1 MSSISQPRSSRRSS
15 AARTASQHSCV
26 VGCSPWLGLGLGLGF
41 GWSGARSP
49 VPKAMPGCRVSV
61 GSDGETCR
69 GRGVGRVRVRVRARV
84 RGSGLGLRSPGGCG
98 VARRLR
104 RGERW
109 SGRCA
114 RAAGV
119 RGAVCGAWRAG
130 GSGSS
135 ARPDLSAVETKS
147 AGQKRQCG
155 DRSSR
160 NRRRR
165 AASGRGAARRCQCR
179 FGCERCPPTRAA
191 CRRILSLTPRQYGG
205 APACWHPSLAATFTV
220 RRSGVSR
227 DGPEGAPNERTAPQ
241 TAWEPRRPP
250 RWRRLPAALARST
263 K

>member
-1 MSSISQPRSSRRSS
+1 V
-15 AARTASQHSCV
+15 H
-26 VGCSPWLGLGLGLGF
+26 
-41 GWSGARSP
+41 
-49 VPKAMPGCRVSV
+49 
-61 GSDGETCR
+61 
-69 GRGVGRVRVRVRARV
+69 RA
-84 RGSGLGLRSPGGCG
+84 GCG

-160 NRRRR
+160 NRR

-191 CRRILSLTPRQYGG
+191 CRRVLSLTPRQYGG
-205 APACWHPSLAATFTV
+205 APACRRPSWAATLTV

-227 DGPEGAPNERTAPQ
+227 DGPEGVPNERTAPQ

-263 K
+263 KRAFSWRPLGPCNPVYSSVLTAPRIWDPQYTSYDINTSPSMAACSQSQSLINSHLFALRRLVRAGHGGTFFGSAHGHLCQRQPRFPPQRP

>member
-1 MSSISQPRSSRRSS
+1 M
-15 AARTASQHSCV
+15 
-26 VGCSPWLGLGLGLGF
+26 
-41 GWSGARSP
+41 
-49 VPKAMPGCRVSV
+49 
-61 GSDGETCR
+61 
-69 GRGVGRVRVRVRARV
+69 
-84 RGSGLGLRSPGGCG
+84 GGCG
-98 VARRLR
+98 EA
-104 RGERW
+104 RW
-109 SGRCA
+109 SGLWCA

-160 NRRRR
+160 NRR

-191 CRRILSLTPRQYGG
+191 CRRVLSLTPRQYGG
-205 APACWHPSLAATFTV
+205 APACRRPSWAAMLTV

-227 DGPEGAPNERTAPQ
+227 DGPEGVPNERTAPQ

-263 K
+263 KRAFSWRPLDPHRHARTAPPRHKS

>member
-1 MSSISQPRSSRRSS
+1 
-15 AARTASQHSCV
+15 
-26 VGCSPWLGLGLGLGF
+26 
-41 GWSGARSP
+41 
-49 VPKAMPGCRVSV
+49 MPGCRVSV

-69 GRGVGRVRVRVRARV
+69 GRGVGRVRVRARARV
-84 RGSGLGLRSPGGCG
+84 RGSGLGLRCTGRAVVWRGGCG
-98 VARRLR
+98 EARGGAVGAHELQ
-104 RGERW
+104 GF
-109 SGRCA
+109 A
-114 RAAGV
+114 V

-160 NRRRR
+160 NRR

-191 CRRILSLTPRQYGG
+191 CRRVLSLTPRQYGG
-205 APACWHPSLAATFTV
+205 ASACWRPSSAPTLTV

-227 DGPEGAPNERTAPQ
+227 DGLEGVPNERTAPQ
-241 TAWEPRRPP
+241 TAWKPRRPL
-250 RWRRLPAALARST
+250 RWRRLPRSRVYGAGVLLAPPRGPHVPGGRFGDGGGPTGGGPSRAPRLRWPF
-263 K
+263 